1 MVRQRR
7 RNCAENAEAGV
18 QKTEHT
24 WSHARAPFSWDPVI
38 FTDYLNSRSSMS
50 SREPPLQPGCANLL
64 VKMHVALKYFDYE
77 KDIATF
83 NGCFLGDMH
92 CRLDR
97 DDRSRG
103 SADA

>member
-1 MVRQRR
+1 
-7 RNCAENAEAGV
+7 
-18 QKTEHT
+18 
-24 WSHARAPFSWDPVI
+24 
-38 FTDYLNSRSSMS
+38 
-50 SREPPLQPGCANLL
+50 
-64 VKMHVALKYFDYE
+64 MHVALKYFDYE